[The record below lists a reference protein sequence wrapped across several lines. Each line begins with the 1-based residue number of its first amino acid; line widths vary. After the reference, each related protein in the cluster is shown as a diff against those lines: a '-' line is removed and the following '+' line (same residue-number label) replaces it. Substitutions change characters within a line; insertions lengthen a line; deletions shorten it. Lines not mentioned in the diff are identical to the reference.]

1 MTLALPASPEALA
14 KASWDDIR
22 PHFDALAARELDADG
37 LESWLADWSRLEA
50 MLTEAASRAMIR
62 YTVDTRDKEAEADH
76 LRFSMEILPQAEE
89 RSVALQKRL
98 VASGYSSPALET
110 TLRAFRTSIE
120 IFRDVN
126 VPIMSELEE
135 QSAAYQRIT
144 GGMTAPWEGKE
155 LPLPQLAPFLKEPDR
170 DVRERAFRASTAP
183 YVNAHTDLSVLF
195 DRMYGLRQQVARNAG
210 FHSFR
215 DYVFKAKLRFDYSPA
230 DCERFHDAVEK
241 HVMPAYGRLM
251 RHRREQ
257 LKLPALRPWD
267 VAVDLYGAKPLR
279 PFTDGAE
286 LAGRARAVFDRVD
299 PALGAQ
305 FGVMIDEHLLDLDS
319 RAGKA
324 PGGYCDTL
332 HWSGRPFI
340 FMNAVGLMDDVMTL
354 MHEAGHAFHA
364 FAAQRLPLVWQR
376 HPGSEACEL
385 ASMSMELLS
394 TPHLE
399 RPLGY
404 FAAEDLRRARLE
416 HLEDV
421 IITLAHVASVD
432 AFQHWIYTDPSGA
445 DGGARDAAWLRIRGR
460 FEHGVDW
467 SGLEAERIARWYRQ
481 LHIFL
486 YPFYYIEYG
495 IAQLGALQVWR
506 NSLRDPVEAVRRYRD
521 ALALGN
527 TRPLPDIYA
536 AAGARLAFDGE
547 TIGELVQLVEDQVDR
562 LRGEVPAV
570 A

>member
-1 MTLALPASPEALA
+1 MTPALPASPEAMA
-14 KASWDDIR
+14 KASWNDIR
-22 PHFDALAARELDADG
+22 PHFDALASRELDDAG
-37 LESWLADWSRLEA
+37 MEQWLSDWSRLEA

-62 YTVDTRDKEAEADH
+62 YTVDTRDKDAEADH

-98 VASGYSSPALET
+98 VDSGYSSPALET
-110 TLRAFRTSIE
+110 TLRSFRTSIE

-135 QSAAYQRIT
+135 QSATYQRIT
-144 GGMTAPWEGKE
+144 GGMTAPWDGKE
-155 LPLPQLAPFLKEPDR
+155 LPLPQLAPYLKEPDR
-170 DVRERAFRASTAP
+170 DVRERAFRVSTTP
-183 YVNAHTDLSVLF
+183 YVNARADLAPLF
-195 DRMYGLRQQVARNAG
+195 DRMYGLRQQVACNAG
-210 FHSFR
+210 FGSFR

-230 DCERFHDAVEK
+230 DCERFHDAVER

-251 RHRREQ
+251 QHRREV
-257 LKLPALRPWD
+257 LKLPSLRPWD

-279 PFTDGAE
+279 PFSDGTE
-286 LAGRARAVFDRVD
+286 LAGRARAVFDRID

-305 FGVMIDEHLLDLDS
+305 FGIMIDERLLDLDS
-319 RAGKA
+319 RTGKA

-364 FAAQRLPLVWQR
+364 FSAQRLPLVWQR

-404 FAAEDLRRARLE
+404 FAPDDLRRARLE

-432 AFQHWIYTDPSGA
+432 AFQHWIYTDPAGA
-445 DGGARDAAWLRIRGR
+445 DAAARDAAWLRIRSR
-460 FEHGVDW
+460 FDQGVDW
-467 SGLEAERIARWYRQ
+467 AGLEQERVARWYRQ

-506 NSLRDPVEAVRRYRD
+506 NSLRDPVDAVRRYRD

-527 TRPLPDIYA
+527 TRPLPDIYG

-547 TIGELVQLVEDQVDR
+547 TISDLVQLVEDQVDR
-562 LRGEVPAV
+562 LRAEVPA
-570 A
+570 AT